1 MAMVYDL
8 PTVDMTAQPSQ
19 QFAAPDSKNFRP
31 EQTVDLGNATTKVGA
46 TMLNIAQDM
55 QNTVD
60 TAAAK
65 ELDNK
70 LADVIRTTLTNTEN
84 GYLKSAG
91 KAAVDNQSEVQK
103 SLQEAVKQL
112 EPEAQN
118 DVQKFMFNKA
128 AASRIQTAMGQIGL
142 HALEQSKVYEA
153 AVTKAR
159 TDGFRLDAVTNFTSW
174 KDPAGLY
181 ARNKAGM
188 LNEVDQFAAE
198 KHIAKT
204 DPIYKNLVAE
214 QTTKLHTDSLNL
226 MISLGK
232 TKEAKEYFDSNVME
246 ISPDKRDELQTK
258 VKAST
263 VATEGDNMAS
273 AIWAK
278 LAPTSRNGAVPIF
291 QMEQAVR
298 EMAGDNEDV
307 QKAAIAGLRERAA
320 GFNAEQSEF
329 KSQNIAAAWKMYDS
343 GASVK
348 QIKLSAEWSQ
358 LTGKEQHDIL
368 AGIES
373 DRATKAARAAANSQ
387 RELAEIDRREKLA
400 FLKNGDSY
408 LTMTDPNVL
417 RKMTRAQIEAK
428 RGQFGMA
435 ATQHL
440 LSMYDSIQ
448 NPAKFKEAQWESD
461 SFKAAVRGLGLNPDS
476 KNKSERDSI
485 GALKYHV
492 EQSLNHAMNTT
503 KTPMTSEQK
512 DAFIRKELSNQVLI
526 NPGTFSFNKN
536 VPIVSLTNKQI
547 SQVVIPPSERKLIS
561 DAMSQMY
568 KKTGSQEFAP
578 TDYNLKVWY
587 LRRKSPGFSSFNGEQ

>member
-1 MAMVYDL
+1 MVYDL

-46 TMLNIAQDM
+46 TILNIAQDM

-118 DVQKFMFNKA
+118 DVQKFMFKKA

-174 KDPAGLY
+174 KDPTGLY

-214 QTTKLHTDSLNL
+214 QTTSLHWDTVKLMLSMEKYQD
-226 MISLGK
+226 
-232 TKEAKEYFDSNVME
+232 AKEYYEANTQE
-246 ISPDKRDELQTK
+246 IKADKRDEFKSLLKTGDLKDSSLRLSMTVEGATLEEKVKTLEDKVEELESDVAALQTG
-258 VKAST
+258 KA
-263 VATEGDNMAS
+263 
-273 AIWAK
+273 
-278 LAPTSRNGAVPIF
+278 
-291 QMEQAVR
+291 
-298 EMAGDNEDV
+298 
-307 QKAAIAGLRERAA
+307 
-320 GFNAEQSEF
+320 
-329 KSQNIAAAWKMYDS
+329 
-343 GASVK
+343 
-348 QIKLSAEWSQ
+348 
-358 LTGKEQHDIL
+358 
-368 AGIES
+368 
-373 DRATKAARAAANSQ
+373 
-387 RELAEIDRREKLA
+387 
-400 FLKNGDSY
+400 
-408 LTMTDPNVL
+408 NV
-417 RKMTRAQIEAK
+417 
-428 RGQFGMA
+428 G
-435 ATQHL
+435 H
-440 LSMYDSIQ
+440 S
-448 NPAKFKEAQWESD
+448 
-461 SFKAAVRGLGLNPDS
+461 
-476 KNKSERDSI
+476 
-485 GALKYHV
+485 H
-492 EQSLNHAMNTT
+492 
-503 KTPMTSEQK
+503 
-512 DAFIRKELSNQVLI
+512 
-526 NPGTFSFNKN
+526 
-536 VPIVSLTNKQI
+536 
-547 SQVVIPPSERKLIS
+547 
-561 DAMSQMY
+561 
-568 KKTGSQEFAP
+568 
-578 TDYNLKVWY
+578 
-587 LRRKSPGFSSFNGEQ
+587 